1 MRRFATLPLLAL
13 LVACGREPTGPAAFD
28 VVPEPSFAVVAHGDH
43 GGRPLTAELTGA
55 AEAPGPGDPDGSGS
69 AVVALNQGQG
79 IVCFEIT
86 VADIATPTASHIH
99 KAPAGMPGGVVLSF
113 DVPSNGLSGCVDA
126 DAALIKDIRQHPS
139 EYYVNVHNADY
150 PPGAVRGQLTK

>member
-1 MRRFATLPLLAL
+1 VRWWARLGGQPEF
-13 LVACGREPTGPAAFD
+13 VACGSEPTGPAAFD
-28 VVPEPSFAVVAHGDH
+28 VVAEASFAVVADGDR

-69 AVVALNQGQG
+69 AIVALNQGQEM
-79 IVCFEIT
+79 VCFEIT

-99 KAPAGMPGGVVLSF
+99 RAPAGVPGGVVVNF
-113 DVPSNGLSGCVDA
+113 NVAANGLSGCVQV

-139 EYYVNVHNADY
+139 AYYVNVHNADH
-150 PPGAVRGQLTK
+150 PPGAVRGRMAK